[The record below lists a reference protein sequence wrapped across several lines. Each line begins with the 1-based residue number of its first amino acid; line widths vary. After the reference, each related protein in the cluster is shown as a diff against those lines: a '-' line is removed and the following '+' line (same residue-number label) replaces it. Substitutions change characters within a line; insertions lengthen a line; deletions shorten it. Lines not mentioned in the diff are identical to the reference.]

1 MTQTEN
7 DTLQN
12 GSECDNDSKSNHSQ
26 FKNERNSLE
35 LLNNQLKS
43 NPNDILSIQL
53 TKYLH
58 ENMKE
63 ISNIKMENGR
73 LLEKY
78 KNEQKTVFKLKE
90 ELKRK

>member
-1 MTQTEN
+1 
-7 DTLQN
+7 LKQN
-12 GSECDNDSKSNHSQ
+12 VSEYDIDSKSNKSQ
-26 FKNERNSLE
+26 QKNERNTLDLINSG
-35 LLNNQLKS
+35 LKT

-78 KNEQKTVFKLKE
+78 KNEQKTVAKLKE
-90 ELKRK
+90 EIKRK

>member
-12 GSECDNDSKSNHSQ
+12 GSECDIDSKSNHSQ

-35 LLNNQLKS
+35 LLNKQLKS

-78 KNEQKTVFKLKE
+78 KNEQKTVVKLKE